1 MSDIYSWQQEIWRK
15 LAHNQAFRGHALLLK
30 GKKGIGKYEF
40 ARYLAKSWLCTA
52 PTAERKACGKCL
64 SCGWFEQNGHPNF
77 YQIVPEALTIN
88 LGESSEKQDSEE
100 KSNSPVTKKNA
111 SQQIGIEQIRR
122 LTEFVY
128 MTGHQNGYKIVLIY
142 PAETMNSA
150 AANALLKKLEEPP
163 ENVLLILVTHQAQHL
178 LPTIRSRCQQIAMP
192 VPDVETAVM
201 WLKQHHVDD
210 PKASLAAA
218 GFSPLS
224 ALLFD
229 QSEHVAQHEQFI
241 QQISNPS
248 RFDPLSL
255 ADTLQQIHLP
265 TVVSWLQKW
274 CYDLVSYR
282 TTGEIRYYLH
292 HLTTIQA
299 LSGQIALLECTRFT
313 RALNSKQQLSHH
325 PLNPRLFLEEMLIDY
340 AVMMRAQSM
349 IT

>member
-1 MSDIYSWQQEIWRK
+1 MMNDIYSWQQEIWQK

-30 GKKGIGKYEF
+30 GKKGIGKYDF
-40 ARYLAKSWLCTA
+40 ARYLAKSWLCTT
-52 PTAERKACGKCL
+52 PTAERKACGECL

-77 YQIVPEALTIN
+77 YQVVPEALSIN
-88 LGESSEKQDSEE
+88 LGEPSEKQESEE
-100 KSNSPVTKKNA
+100 KSNNSTTKKNA

-163 ENVLLILVTHQAQHL
+163 ENVLFILVTHQAQHL

-192 VPDVETAVM
+192 VPDVETAVA
-201 WLKQHHVDD
+201 WLKQHDVGD
-210 PKASLAAA
+210 PQASLAAA
-218 GFSPLS
+218 GFAPLS

-229 QSEHVAQHEQFI
+229 QGENVAQHEQFI
-241 QQISNPS
+241 QQISNPG

-255 ADTLQQIHLP
+255 AEALQPIDLP
-265 TVVSWLQKW
+265 VIVNWLQKW
-274 CYDLVSYR
+274 CYDLISYR
-282 TTGEIRYYLH
+282 TTGKIRYYLN

-299 LSGQIALLECTRFT
+299 LSGKIDLLGCISFT
-313 RALNSKQQLSHH
+313 RVLNSKQRLSHH
-325 PLNPRLFLEEMLIDY
+325 PLNSRLFLEEMFIDY
-340 AVMMRAQSM
+340 AAMLRGQ
-349 IT
+349 

>member
-1 MSDIYSWQQEIWRK
+1 MSDIYSWQQEIWEK

-40 ARYLAKSWLCTA
+40 SRYLAKSWLCTA
-52 PTAERKACGKCL
+52 PTAKRKACGACL

-77 YQIVPEALTIN
+77 YQVVPQALSIH
-88 LGESSEKQDSEE
+88 LGEPGEKQGSEE
-100 KSNSPVTKKNA
+100 KSSSPATKKNA

-163 ENVLLILVTHQAQHL
+163 ENVLFLLVTHQAQHL

-192 VPDVETAVM
+192 VPDVEIAVT
-201 WLKQHHVDD
+201 WLKQHHVND
-210 PKASLAAA
+210 PQASLAAA

-229 QSEHVAQHEQFI
+229 QGEQVAQYQQFI
-241 QQISNPS
+241 QQISDPG
-248 RFDPLSL
+248 RFDPFSL
-255 ADTLQQIHLP
+255 AEALQPIDLP
-265 TVVSWLQKW
+265 VIVNWLQKW

-282 TTGEIRYYLH
+282 STGKIRYYLN
-292 HLTTIQA
+292 HLATIQV
-299 LSGQIALLECTRFT
+299 LSGRIDLLGCIRFT
-313 RALNSKQQLSHH
+313 RALNPKQRLSHH
-325 PLNPRLFLEEMLIDY
+325 PLNPRLFLEEMFLDY
-340 AVMMRAQSM
+340 AAMMRG
-349 IT
+349 T